1 MKEHQAKYQR
11 IPLIIAFQE
20 TSQYKDTYAGEIG
33 TVALTAHLLKSNIS
47 SGKSV
52 VVFMHPT
59 GGGSYLP
66 MLNSLAKQGIDTVWC
81 DSRYR
86 GTASALIME
95 KVLIDLG
102 QCIKHLKGVLN
113 YEKVILGGWSGG
125 GSLSLFYQS
134 QAENTS
140 IKETPA
146 GDPID
151 LISENFTPADG
162 VMLIAAHE
170 SRHRTFTEWLDG
182 SVLDEGNPEKRNIE
196 LDIYDENNPN
206 QPEYSND
213 FITAYR
219 ASQIERNR
227 KITTWVQ
234 EKLNDY
240 KAKGENNREL
250 GFVVHRTMADPKWLD
265 PSIDPNGRQP
275 NWCFLGD
282 PETVNNSPIGLARFC
297 SLRSWLSQWSYDFA
311 QGDGINCAKKIS
323 VPTLVIGNTDD
334 DGITPS
340 HTKNLYDAI
349 GHDNKSLNWIEGANH
364 YYFGQPDKSNEA
376 SLVCK
381 SWLEE
386 KNLIDE

>member
-1 MKEHQAKYQR
+1 MTGLNKYKR
-11 IPLIIAFQE
+11 IPLIVTFKE

-33 TVALTAHLLKSNIS
+33 TVALTAHLLKPDIS
-47 SGKSV
+47 TGKSV
-52 VVFMHPT
+52 VIFMHPT

-86 GTASALIME
+86 GTDSALIME

-102 QCIKHLKGVLN
+102 QCIKHLKEVLN

-140 IKETPA
+140 ITETPA

-151 LISENFTPADG
+151 LVSENFIPADG

-170 SRHRTFTEWLDG
+170 SRHRTFTEWIDG
-182 SVLDEGNPEKRNIE
+182 SVLEEKNPEKRKLE
-196 LDIYDENNPN
+196 LDIYNKDNPN

-213 FITAYR
+213 FIQAYR
-219 ASQIERNR
+219 HSQIQRNR
-227 KITTWVQ
+227 NITAWVQ
-234 EKLNDY
+234 EKLNDF
-240 KAKGENNREL
+240 KKKGENNREF

-265 PSIDPNGRQP
+265 ASIDPNGRKP
-275 NWCFLGD
+275 NWCFLGE
-282 PETVNNSPIGLARFC
+282 PEIVNNSPIGLARFC
-297 SLRSWLSQWSYDFA
+297 SLRSWLSQWSYDLA
-311 QGDGINCAKKIS
+311 QGDGIKSAENIS
-323 VPTLVIGNTDD
+323 VPTLVIGNTAD

-340 HTKNLYDAI
+340 HTHNLYNAV
-349 GHDNKSLNWIEGANH
+349 GNENKELVWIQDANH
-364 YYFGQPDKSNEA
+364 YYFGQPEKAQESAKN
-376 SLVCK
+376 CNR
-381 SWLEE
+381 WLQEN
-386 KNLIDE
+386 NLI

>member
-1 MKEHQAKYQR
+1 MTGLNKYKR
-11 IPLIIAFQE
+11 IPLIVTFKE

-33 TVALTAHLLKSNIS
+33 TVALTAHLLKPDIS
-47 SGKSV
+47 AGKSV
-52 VVFMHPT
+52 VIFMHPT

-86 GTASALIME
+86 GTDSALIME

-102 QCIKHLKGVLN
+102 QCIKHLKEVLN

-140 IKETPA
+140 ITETPA

-151 LISENFTPADG
+151 LVSENFIPADG

-170 SRHRTFTEWLDG
+170 SRHRTFTEWIDG
-182 SVLDEGNPEKRNIE
+182 SVLDENNPEKRKLE
-196 LDIYDENNPN
+196 LDIYNKDNLN

-213 FITAYR
+213 FIQAYR
-219 ASQIERNR
+219 HSQIQRNR
-227 KITTWVQ
+227 NITAWVQ
-234 EKLNDY
+234 EKLNDF
-240 KAKGENNREL
+240 KKKGENNREF

-265 PSIDPNGRQP
+265 ASIDPNGRKP
-275 NWCFLGD
+275 NWCFLGE
-282 PETVNNSPIGLARFC
+282 PEIVNNSPIGLARFC
-297 SLRSWLSQWSYDFA
+297 SLRSWLSQWSYDLA
-311 QGDGINCAKKIS
+311 QGDGIKSAENIS
-323 VPTLVIGNTDD
+323 VPTLVIGNTAD

-340 HTKNLYDAI
+340 HTHNLYNAV
-349 GHDNKSLNWIEGANH
+349 GNENKELVWIQDANH
-364 YYFGQPDKSNEA
+364 YYFGQPEKAQESAKTCNR
-376 SLVCK
+376 
-381 SWLEE
+381 WLQEN
-386 KNLIDE
+386 NLI